1 MVRFFKNHLVI
12 RIVAIV
18 TLVMMLVAAGSLLL
32 QLMNMKLTA
41 QEAISSYNIQIAESY
56 VKQLDV
62 ASYAKFAQDPQE
74 NASFI
79 AIRDE
84 LDQFRERIGAMYVYF
99 VKIDAKGTPL
109 IMVDGMK
116 DPAKASPINE
126 VTDIPTDA
134 VKLLEEGHSAS
145 SSIIDNEEYG
155 RYISS
160 YAPILDTNGQLQGV
174 IGIDTSVGVIDDI
187 QASVLKSSWI
197 LYIGLFLLTVLGI
210 AIVMWFIIRGLRPL
224 GILKS
229 SVLKMAD
236 GQLAEAHRILSTR
249 TIRHDDEIGST
260 YKAMQHMSGNLNDM
274 VRGMVSGVSST
285 TSVLSQS
292 AVQFKQDA
300 DGMQQMNTTVTS
312 AMEKIQRGAH
322 TQKQGVMDS
331 SNAMEEIARGITN
344 ISESS
349 SAVSD
354 AATDALHTARTGQQ
368 QMTHVKDQMDHIS
381 QAASEVSTMV
391 NTLNNYSQ
399 EIGSALHSVQDF
411 AAQTKLLA
419 LNASIEAAHAGE
431 HGKGFAVV
439 ADEVRKLAE
448 ASNQSVQMISTLLL
462 GIQQEAVQ
470 IGTQMDQTANEIKQG
485 VTMSAEAEL
494 AFTSVVDAFITVSD
508 RIQEISAAAEQITA
522 GTEEA
527 TASVQTISRISSDVS
542 DYSDEIYHLVQE
554 QASLFHKI
562 TDMSAELDAQ
572 TGAMSEAVQR
582 VQV

>member
-18 TLVMMLVAAGSLLL
+18 TLVMMLIAAGSLLL
-32 QLMNMKLTA
+32 QLANMKLTA
-41 QEAISSYNIQIAESY
+41 QEAISSYNVQIAENY
-56 VKQLDV
+56 VKQLDA
-62 ASYAKFAQDPQE
+62 ASYIRFSQNPQE
-74 NASFI
+74 NASFF

-84 LDQFRERIGAMYVYF
+84 LDQFRQRIGAMYVYF
-99 VKIDAKGTPL
+99 VKIDSKGTPL
-109 IMVDGMK
+109 MMVDGMK
-116 DPAKASPINE
+116 DPAKASAINE
-126 VTDIPTDA
+126 VTDIPADA
-134 VKLLEEGHSAS
+134 VQRLQAGHSAS
-145 SSIIDNEEYG
+145 SSIINNEEYG

-160 YAPILDTNGQLQGV
+160 YAPILDSNGKLLGV
-174 IGIDTSVGVIDDI
+174 IGIDTSVAVIDQI
-187 QASVLKSSWI
+187 EANVLKSSWI
-197 LYIGLFLLTVLGI
+197 LYILLFVFTLLGI

-224 GILKS
+224 GTLKS

-236 GQLAEAHRILSTR
+236 GQLAEAHRLLSTR
-249 TIRHDDEIGST
+249 HVRNDDEIGST
-260 YKAMQHMSGNLNDM
+260 YKAMLHMSGNLNDM
-274 VRGMVSGVSST
+274 VRGMVSGVSTT
-285 TSVLSQS
+285 TSILTES
-292 AVQFKQDA
+292 AVQFRQDA
-300 DGMQQMNTTVTS
+300 DGMQQMNSTVHD
-312 AMEKIQRGAH
+312 AMEKIREGAH

-354 AATDALHTARTGQQ
+354 AATDALHTAQTGQQ
-368 QMTHVKDQMDHIS
+368 SMSHVRDQMDHIS
-381 QAASEVSTMV
+381 QAAAQVSTMV
-391 NTLNNYSQ
+391 GTLNNYSQ
-399 EIGSALHSVQDF
+399 EIGSALQSVKEF

-448 ASNQSVQMISTLLL
+448 SSNESVQMISTLLL

-470 IGTQMDQTANEIKQG
+470 IGTQMNQTAGEIKQG
-485 VTMSAEAEL
+485 VTMTADAEH
-494 AFTSVVDAFITVSD
+494 AFTSVVEAFMTVTD

-527 TASVQTISRISSDVS
+527 AASVQTISRISSEVS

-554 QASLFHKI
+554 QASMFHKI
-562 TDMSAELDAQ
+562 TDMSSELNAQ
-572 TGAMSEAVQR
+572 TGAMNEAVQR